1 VTGSDGEDDG
11 VRVGDRVRVAGE
23 CDHPEDPVGTVVSAL
38 AAGGL
43 LVVFPLAGAEVHAP
57 SDLRRVGA

>member
-1 VTGSDGEDDG
+1 M
-11 VRVGDRVRVAGE
+11 RVGDRVRVAGE